1 MRRAQGKRREL
12 MDASQKE
19 YRRASLV
26 IMAGILATTLP
37 QQGVLASIPL
47 RNMLKNEMHLDRTT
61 MASFLFW
68 AGFAWYLK
76 PLAGVLTDAFPLF
89 GTRRRSYMLIGSIC
103 VTIGWLATALVP
115 HTFGPM
121 LAVMVITGGFMV
133 VGSCATGGLLV
144 ETAQGSAASGRLSS
158 LRQVVSNVCAIIA
171 APVSGYL
178 AQLAFGW
185 TALSC
190 AVAAFMLVPV
200 ALRLLKEGYHPPASL
215 RGLGAEFRNIA
226 RARTM
231 WAASGLMLL
240 FYIAPGT
247 STALFFKQQNE
258 LHMSTVTLGW
268 ITTCTCIAAIATA
281 LVYSRL
287 CEHLSLKVL
296 LLLGIGAAALT
307 GVIYVFYNS
316 ITAAFI
322 IDITN
327 GVGYTL
333 AELAFLDLATRATP
347 RGSESLGYSLMLSVR
362 NLSLFGT
369 DILGSKLMDSYG
381 WSFNSLVYINA
392 ATTALAL
399 PLVFLLPQAILRR
412 HDA

>member
-1 MRRAQGKRREL
+1 MTPDTQSEQAQK
-12 MDASQKE
+12 S

-37 QQGVLASIPL
+37 QQSVLASIPL
-47 RNMLKNEMHLDRTT
+47 RNLLKNELHLDRTT

-68 AGFAWYLK
+68 SGFAWYLK

-89 GTRRRSYMLIGSIC
+89 GTRRRSYMLIGAIC
-103 VTIGWLATALVP
+103 VTLGWLATAIVP
-115 HTFGPM
+115 HTYAAM
-121 LAVMVITGGFMV
+121 LAVMVVTGVFMV
-133 VGSCATGGLLV
+133 VCSCATGGLLV
-144 ETAQGSAASGRLSS
+144 ETAQAAAASGRLAS
-158 LRQVVSNVCAIIA
+158 LRQAVSSLCFIIA

-178 AQLAFGW
+178 AGVAFGW

-190 AVAAFMLVPV
+190 ALVAFTLVPV
-200 ALRLLKEGYHPPASL
+200 TLWFLKEEYHPPAAL
-215 RGLGAEFRNIA
+215 RAVVTEFRNIA

-268 ITTCTCIAAIATA
+268 LTTCTYVAAILTA
-281 LVYSRL
+281 LVYNRL
-287 CEHLSLKVL
+287 CEHLSLKYL
-296 LLLGIGAAALT
+296 LVLGIGAAACT
-307 GVIYVFYNS
+307 AVIYVFYAS

-333 AELAFLDLATRATP
+333 A
-347 RGSESLGYSLMLSVR
+347 
-362 NLSLFGT
+362 
-369 DILGSKLMDSYG
+369 
-381 WSFNSLVYINA
+381 
-392 ATTALAL
+392 
-399 PLVFLLPQAILRR
+399 
-412 HDA
+412 

>member
-1 MRRAQGKRREL
+1 MTPDQTSDAAQK
-12 MDASQKE
+12 A

-37 QQGVLASIPL
+37 QQSVLASIPL
-47 RNMLKNEMHLDRTT
+47 RNMLKNELHLDRTM

-68 AGFAWYLK
+68 SGFAWYLK

-89 GTRRRSYMLIGSIC
+89 GTRRRSYMVIGAVG
-103 VTIGWLATALVP
+103 VTIGWLATALAP
-115 HTFGPM
+115 HSFPAM
-121 LAVMVITGGFMV
+121 LAVMVVTGVFMV
-133 VGSCATGGLLV
+133 VASCATGGLLV
-144 ETAQGSAASGRLSS
+144 ETAQSAAASGRLAS
-158 LRQVVSNVCAIIA
+158 LRSAVSALCSIIA
-171 APVSGYL
+171 APLSGYL
-178 AQLAFGW
+178 AQIAFGY

-190 AVAAFMLVPV
+190 AVVAFTLVPIT
-200 ALRLLKEGYHPPASL
+200 LRWLKEDYHPPASL
-215 RGLGAEFRNIA
+215 RALGGEFRNIA

-268 ITTCTCIAAIATA
+268 LTTCTYVAAIITA
-281 LVYSRL
+281 LVYNRL
-287 CEHLSLKVL
+287 CEHWDLKHL
-296 LLLGIGAAALT
+296 LLLGIGAAACT
-307 GVIYVFYNS
+307 GVIYVFYSS

-362 NLSLFGT
+362 NLALFGT

-381 WSFNSLVYINA
+381 WSFNSLVYVNA

-399 PLVFLLPQAILRR
+399 PLVFLLPAAILKR